1 MVKSSS
7 PSTVT
12 YLSYLNGSIDILNL
26 AKTLPVITLL
36 KEETKEVIYY
46 NCEGVKSNGQATK
59 PRITLLF
66 YGDEPDETFIISVR
80 HPLHKR
86 GIRRGGRC
94 LNNTTAVDL
103 QCCGKNIHIKVSK
116 TKLTLIGVLSEEM
129 GQIASQCMCDFI
141 NMTQTHINLLQA
153 HKPLVFETLTLI
165 KKNYPK
171 FWDEGDGFTT
181 QVEYKDG
188 TDISDQ
194 IYNILISYLHDTD
207 ISSWSGYEAKIR
219 EFLEMSG
226 VVNVH
231 LAPSSYDICTKA
243 YMYDMPVSKKP
254 IYFNKLSL
262 FLAQKDLHVEYKN
275 NKPSDLLILYPSES
289 QPNST
294 HSLNIHRA
302 GKIRHNSPAGEEE
315 TSKVR
320 DLILSYLTEFLSM
333 DKSFNDYIQELKR

>member
-12 YLSYLNGSIDILNL
+12 YLTYLNGSVDILNL
-26 AKTLPVITLL
+26 AKTLPIVTLL
-36 KEETKEVIYY
+36 KEDTNEVIYY

-80 HPLHKR
+80 HPQHKR
-86 GIRRGGRC
+86 GIRRGGKC

-129 GQIASQCMCDFI
+129 GQIASKCMCDFI
-141 NMTQTHINLLQA
+141 NMTQAHIKLLQE
-153 HKPLVFETLTLI
+153 HKNLTHQILTLI
-165 KKNYPK
+165 KKDYSS
-171 FWDEGDGFTT
+171 FWNVDVSSRVSYREGD
-181 QVEYKDG
+181 DL
-188 TDISDQ
+188 SDQ

-207 ISSWSGYEAKIR
+207 ITSWVGYEAKIK
-219 EFLEMSG
+219 EFLDMTDI
-226 VVNVH
+226 VNVY
-231 LAPSSYDICTKA
+231 LCPSSYDICTKA
-243 YMYDMPVSKKP
+243 YMYDMPESKKP

-262 FLAQKDLHVEYKN
+262 FLAQKGLQVEYKN

-289 QPNST
+289 QADAT

-302 GKIRHNSPAGEEE
+302 GKIRHNSPAGEDE

-320 DLILSYLTEFLSM
+320 DLILSYLNEFLST
-333 DKSFNDYIQELKR
+333 DKSFVEYIQELKR